1 MLVPR
6 LTFAYHYFPCTVFL
20 ALALGRC
27 FDVMVRNLPRGKL
40 YVAGLAVLSLAV
52 FALFDPNLAGLPIR
66 DGILRSWLPTW
77 PF

>member
-1 MLVPR
+1 VPR

-27 FDVMVRNLPRGKL
+27 FDVMVRNEKYGRL
-40 YVAGLAVLSLAV
+40 YVQGYMALSIAV
-52 FALFDPNLAGLPIR
+52 FALFFPVLAGLPVSR
-66 DGILRSWLPTW
+66 GILRSWLPTW